1 MTKKEY
7 LEQQYANK
15 CDYYGEKLNLGD
27 EVALFWGG
35 AQLRK
40 GTIIKFCR
48 KVVIVEVKTPNYTC
62 HMQKLPKLLIKINC
76 GQ

>member
-7 LEQQYANK
+7 LEQQYADK
-15 CDYYGEKLNLGD
+15 YDYCGEKLNLGD
-27 EVALFWGG
+27 EVALNWGG

-40 GTIIKFCR
+40 GTIIRFCR
-48 KVVIVEVKTPNYTC
+48 KVVIVEVKTSHYSY
-62 HMQKLPKLLIKINC
+62 HAQKLPEFLIKINC